1 MLRQFI
7 HIYENTEKHLKLQ
20 VRRRASNEST
30 EAAASGIASFLE
42 LDGNEETSQGWMLIS
57 TLNLLAAAGENLV
70 EVINVIR
77 IILEVNFLPRIKPL
91 LNIFYLKSFNLLI

>member
-1 MLRQFI
+1 M
-7 HIYENTEKHLKLQ
+7 YENTEKHLKFQ

-70 EVINVIR
+70 EVPQHNYLQLYWNEVHTEFYSQ
-77 IILEVNFLPRIKPL
+77 IIVMIK
-91 LNIFYLKSFNLLI
+91 NR